1 LTIVETLTNYDK
13 ALTADE
19 LAKLLSVS
27 RKTVFKQAARGVL
40 PSFRIGTAVRFCGP
54 SVARVLAEQ

>member
-1 LTIVETLTNYDK
+1 VTIVETLQSYGK

-19 LAKLLSVS
+19 LATLLNVS
-27 RKTVFKQAARGVL
+27 RKTVFKQAARGIL

-54 SVARVLAEQ
+54 SVAKVLAEQ

>member
-1 LTIVETLTNYDK
+1 LTIVETLTNYGK

-19 LAKLLSVS
+19 LAKLLGVS

-54 SVARVLAEQ
+54 SVAKVLAEQ